1 MMSEAQA
8 YGAATCTAGL
18 ELLYDMCLHFAV
30 DLVTHQFIIKCNFM
44 ALVSCCNLQC
54 VL

>member
-8 YGAATCTAGL
+8 YGAAMCTAGL

-30 DLVTHQFIIKCNFM
+30 DLVTRQFIIKCHFM

-54 VL
+54 VI